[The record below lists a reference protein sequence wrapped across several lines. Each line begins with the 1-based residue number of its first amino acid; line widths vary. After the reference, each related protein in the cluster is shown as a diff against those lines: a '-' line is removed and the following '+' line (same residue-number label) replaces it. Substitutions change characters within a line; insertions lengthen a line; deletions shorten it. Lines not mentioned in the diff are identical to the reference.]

1 MKARPKENCSNFW
14 ILASLPLHPKASS
27 CLKHFKLKARW
38 QKKIISDLERF
49 EQQGGKWVEICCI
62 FRCHLP
68 ASQHEKDL
76 RRNEVIWYFSRSVQ
90 NSKFLLV
97 VQIYQN
103 TLSVKYISSLLPS
116 NSHLILFDNNFC
128 LSNAQF
134 EYLGAASN
142 RQIKNISIIIF
153 YAHVFYIIF
162 GTDLQL
168 KSELRSNVI

>member
-38 QKKIISDLERF
+38 QQKKIISDLKRF

-68 ASQHEKDL
+68 ASQHKKDL
-76 RRNEVIWYFSRSVQ
+76 RRNEVTWYFSRSVQ

-116 NSHLILFDNNFC
+116 NSH
-128 LSNAQF
+128 Q
-134 EYLGAASN
+134 YLGAASN

-153 YAHVFYIIF
+153 FHAHVFSIIF

>member
-1 MKARPKENCSNFW
+1 MKERYFFFVVEVQLQGKLHQKVFFGAKCLKMKARPKENCSNFW
-14 ILASLPLHPKASS
+14 ILASLALHPKASS

-38 QKKIISDLERF
+38 QQKKIISDLKRF

-128 LSNAQF
+128 LSNAQC
-134 EYLGAASN
+134 L
-142 RQIKNISIIIF
+142 NI
-153 YAHVFYIIF
+153 
-162 GTDLQL
+162 
-168 KSELRSNVI
+168 

>member
-38 QKKIISDLERF
+38 QQKKIISDLKRF
-49 EQQGGKWVEICCI
+49 EQQAGKWVEICCI
-62 FRCHLP
+62 FFRCHLP
-68 ASQHEKDL
+68 ASQHKKDL
-76 RRNEVIWYFSRSVQ
+76 RRNEVTWYFSRSVQ

-128 LSNAQF
+128 LSNAQC
-134 EYLGAASN
+134 L
-142 RQIKNISIIIF
+142 NIQ
-153 YAHVFYIIF
+153 VLLPT
-162 GTDLQL
+162 G
-168 KSELRSNVI
+168 R

>member
-1 MKARPKENCSNFW
+1 MKARPQENCSKITFQ
-14 ILASLPLHPKASS
+14 ILASLALHPKASS

-38 QKKIISDLERF
+38 QKKIISDLKRF

-62 FRCHLP
+62 FFRCHLP

-116 NSHLILFDNNFC
+116 NSH
-128 LSNAQF
+128 Q
-134 EYLGAASN
+134 YLGAASN

-153 YAHVFYIIF
+153 FHAHVFSIIF